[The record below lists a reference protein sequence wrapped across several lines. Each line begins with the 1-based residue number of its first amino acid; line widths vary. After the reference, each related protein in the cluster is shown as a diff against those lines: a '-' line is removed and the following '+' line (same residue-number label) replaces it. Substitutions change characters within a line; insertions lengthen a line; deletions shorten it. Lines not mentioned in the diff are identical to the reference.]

1 MNNKLKSGYL
11 SKITGVEKVDDTT
24 VDFQVADGAAY
35 FTLGNSAVFVRR
47 IPPHLGEF
55 EDPPGLPPGEV
66 TLSSAAPLVS
76 GSRWMRRRRP
86 CTTRRLG
93 RPTWDAP

>member
-35 FTLGNSAVFVRR
+35 FTLGTPPSLCVCIPSTSGKESR
-47 IPPHLGEF
+47 IPPAT
-55 EDPPGLPPGEV
+55 PARM
-66 TLSSAAPLVS
+66 LSSAAAPYKLVQVDEEAQTMHYEAV
-76 GSRWMRRRRP
+76 GGDLHGPRP
-86 CTTRRLG
+86 
-93 RPTWDAP
+93 